1 MLILYHRLALVP
13 LLTVEQTASF
23 SGKSV
28 LHAEV
33 HAADLPAVQATEDK
47 IQPQFTHVLNTL
59 YR

>member
-13 LLTVEQTASF
+13 LLTVEQTF

-47 IQPQFTHVLNTL
+47 IQPKFTHVLNTL